1 MKLFILLT
9 LAINFCLFSQD
20 DLNKN
25 KIKEKEIEKLFLNL
39 VDTDSFKSHL
49 KELTKK
55 PHVSGSIANEK
66 VQNYIEKTM
75 SNAGLDVSLYPYDVY
90 MSKEP
95 GNSIV
100 EIVLPSR
107 EPLNQQEN
115 ILNEDPF
122 SSDSGLWK
130 GWNAYSGSGDVTSE
144 IVYANYGRKE
154 DFEKLNKLGVKIK
167 GKIVI
172 ARYGGNFRGYKAKF
186 AQENGAIGLIIYTD
200 PIDSGFTKGLVYPEG
215 PFYNEWTIQR
225 GGLKTQKF
233 SGDPLTPFEPALP
246 LNSKKKITRL
256 NPDKVELHKI
266 PVTPLSYGSAKKILG
281 QMKGNPTPRSWQ
293 GGLPFTYRLEGGSNL
308 KVRLKVDQKRNFVRI
323 NNVIGSIKG
332 SKYPNEW
339 IILGCHLDAW
349 GFGATDPNSG
359 TAMLLS
365 LSESLGK
372 LIKKGYK
379 PKRSILIAHW
389 DAEEHGLIGSTEW
402 AEHMRDELSEKGVA
416 YLNFDGGVSGKKF
429 GASSSPSLKKL
440 ILEASKEIKYPYN
453 DKTVFSF
460 WKGEKNKDQEPP
472 IGNLGGGS
480 DHVAFYMHLGIPSM
494 SGGSGG
500 TTLYHSNY
508 DSFYYYKKFVDPEFK
523 MGSTIEKIVGIMTLR
538 LANSEIISYD
548 VERYAKDLKIHF
560 DRVENKIKKYNANFK
575 GFKLS
580 KESITKLDE
589 SSSELANQISL
600 TSKEKSFSRKKIKS
614 INKQM
619 ISLEK
624 SFIDK
629 QGMYY
634 GNWYRSL
641 YASSDPFSG
650 YGAWILPGIE
660 YEISLKSSKKL
671 DEWDKRYSNSINDLN
686 QKMKKLTLS
695 FKN

>member
-1 MKLFILLT
+1 MRIFVLLT
-9 LAINFCLFSQD
+9 LVINFCLFSQ
-20 DLNKN
+20 NN
-25 KIKEKEIEKLFLNL
+25 IEEKEVEKLFLNI
-39 VDTDSFKSHL
+39 VDPDSFKSHL
-49 KELTKK
+49 KELTIK
-55 PHVSGSIANEK
+55 PHVSGSIANEQ
-66 VQNYIEKTM
+66 VQNYIKKTM
-75 SNAGLDVSLYPYDVY
+75 SSAGLDVMLYPYDVY

-115 ILNEDPF
+115 ILKEDPF
-122 SSDSGLWK
+122 SSDPELWK
-130 GWNAYSGSGDVTSE
+130 GWNAYSGSGDVTAE

-154 DFEKLNKLGVKIK
+154 DFEKLKALGIQIK

-186 AQENGAIGLIIYTD
+186 AQENGAVGLIIYTD
-200 PIDSGFTKGLVYPEG
+200 PKDSGFTKGLVYPEG
-215 PFYNEWTIQR
+215 PFYNETTIQR
-225 GGLKTQKF
+225 GSLKTQKF
-233 SGDPLTPFEPALP
+233 SGDPLTPFNPALP
-246 LNSKKKITRL
+246 LESRKKIKRL
-256 NPDKVELHKI
+256 NPENVELHKI
-266 PVTPLSYGSAKKILG
+266 PVTPLSYGAAQKILEK
-281 QMKGNPTPRSWQ
+281 MKGNPVPSSWQ
-293 GGLPFTYRLEGGSNL
+293 GGLPFTYRIEGRSNL

-332 SKYPNEW
+332 DKYPNEW

-372 LIKKGYK
+372 LIRKGYK

-402 AEHMRDELSEKGVA
+402 VEQMRDELSAKGVA

-429 GASSSPSLKKL
+429 GASSAPSLKKL
-440 ILEASKEIKYPYN
+440 IIDATKEVKYPYA
-453 DKTVFSF
+453 DETVFSF
-460 WKGEKNKDQEPP
+460 WKGEKNKNKEPP

-508 DSFYYYKKFVDPEFK
+508 ENFHSYKSFVDPEFK
-523 MGSTIEKIVGIMTLR
+523 MGETIEKIAGIMALR
-538 LANSEIISYD
+538 LANSNIILYD
-548 VERYAKDLKIHF
+548 VERYAKDLIIHF
-560 DRVENKIKKYNANFK
+560 ERVENKIKKYDSKFK
-575 GFKLS
+575 GFDLS
-580 KESITKLDE
+580 KESILNLSK
-589 SSSELANQISL
+589 SSSELSSKILLANNK
-600 TSKEKSFSRKKIKS
+600 KEMSRKKLKS

-624 SFIDK
+624 SFIDYK
-629 QGMYY
+629 GMYY

-660 YEISLKSSKKL
+660 YEIALKSSDKL
-671 DEWDKRYSNSINDLN
+671 DEWDRRYSKSISELN
-686 QKMKKLTLS
+686 QKIKKLIS
-695 FKN
+695 VFK

>member
-1 MKLFILLT
+1 MRIFILLT
-9 LAINFCLFSQD
+9 LVINFCLFSQNNID
-20 DLNKN
+20 T
-25 KIKEKEIEKLFLNL
+25 KEKEVEKIFLNL
-39 VDTDSFKSHL
+39 VDPNSFKSHL

-55 PHVSGSIANEK
+55 PHVSGSIANEE
-66 VQNYIEKTM
+66 VQNYIKKTM
-75 SNAGLDVSLYPYDVY
+75 SNAGLDVILYPYDVY

-95 GNSIV
+95 GKSIV

-115 ILNEDPF
+115 ILKEDPF
-122 SSDSGLWK
+122 SSDPGLWK
-130 GWNAYSGSGDVTSE
+130 GWNAYSGSGDVTTE

-154 DFEKLNKLGVKIK
+154 DFEKLNTLGVQIK

-186 AQENGAIGLIIYTD
+186 AQKNGAVGLIIYTD
-200 PIDSGFTKGLVYPEG
+200 PKDSGFTKGLVYPEG
-215 PFYNEWTIQR
+215 PFYDESTIQR

-233 SGDPLTPFEPALP
+233 SGDPLTPFQPALP
-246 LNSKKKITRL
+246 LNNRKKIKRL
-256 NPDKVELHKI
+256 NPEMVELHKI
-266 PVTPLSYGSAKKILG
+266 PVTPLSYGAAKKILEK
-281 QMKGNPTPRSWQ
+281 MKGNPVPSSWQ
-293 GGLPFTYRLEGGSNL
+293 GGLPFTYRIEGGSNL
-308 KVRLKVDQKRNFVRI
+308 KVRLKVDQKRNYVRI

-332 SKYPNEW
+332 DKYPNEW

-372 LIKKGYK
+372 LISKGYK

-402 AEHMRDELSEKGVA
+402 VEQMRDELSIKGVA

-429 GASSSPSLKKL
+429 GASSAPSLKKL
-440 ILEASKEIKYPYN
+440 IIDATKEIKYPYT
-453 DKTVFSF
+453 DETVFSF
-460 WKGEKNKDQEPP
+460 WKGEKNVNQEPP

-508 DSFYYYKKFVDPEFK
+508 DSFHYYKNFVDPEFK
-523 MGSTIEKIVGIMTLR
+523 MGETIEKIVGIMTLR
-538 LANSEIISYD
+538 LANSDIILYD
-548 VERYAKDLKIHF
+548 IERYAKDLKIHF
-560 DRVENKIKKYNANFK
+560 ERVENKVKKYNSNFK
-575 GFKLS
+575 GFNLS
-580 KESITKLDE
+580 KESIFKLDE
-589 SSSELANQISL
+589 SSSKLASKILL
-600 TSKEKSFSRKKIKS
+600 TSKETKLSRKKIKS

-624 SFIDK
+624 SFIDY

-660 YEISLKSSKKL
+660 YEIALKSSDKL
-671 DEWDKRYSNSINDLN
+671 DEWDKRYSNSINSLTG
-686 QKMKKLTLS
+686 KMKKLISL
-695 FKN
+695 FEN

>member
-1 MKLFILLT
+1 MRVFILL
-9 LAINFCLFSQD
+9 LLLVNFSLYSQINLD
-20 DLNKN
+20 D
-25 KIKEKEIEKLFLNL
+25 KEKEAEKLFLNL
-39 VDTDSFKSHL
+39 VNPDSFKSHL

-55 PHVSGSIANEK
+55 PHVSGSKASKE
-66 VQNYIEKTM
+66 VQKYIKKTM
-75 SNAGLDVSLYPYDVY
+75 SNAGLDVILYPYDVF

-95 GNSIV
+95 GNSLV

-107 EPLNQQEN
+107 EPLNQQED
-115 ILNEDPF
+115 ILKEDPF
-122 SSDSGLWK
+122 SNDPGLWK

-154 DFEKLNKLGVKIK
+154 DFEKLNTLGVSIK

-200 PIDSGFTKGLVYPEG
+200 PKDSGFTKGLVYPEG
-215 PFYNEWTIQR
+215 PYYNESTIQR
-225 GGLKTQKF
+225 GSLKTQKF

-246 LNSKKKITRL
+246 LDNRKKIKRL
-256 NPDKVELHKI
+256 NPENVELHKI
-266 PVTPLSYGSAKKILG
+266 PVTPLSYGAAQKILEK
-281 QMKGNPTPRSWQ
+281 MKGNPVPSSWQ
-293 GGLPFTYRLEGGSNL
+293 GGLPFTYRIEGGSSL
-308 KVRLKVDQKRNFVRI
+308 KVRLKVEQKRNYVRI

-332 SKYPNEW
+332 DKYPNEW

-349 GFGATDPNSG
+349 GFGATDPSSG

-379 PKRSILIAHW
+379 PKRSILIGHW

-402 AEHMRDELSEKGVA
+402 VEQMREELSAKAVA
-416 YLNFDGGVSGKKF
+416 YLNFDGAVSGKKF
-429 GASSSPSLKKL
+429 GASSAPSLKKL
-440 ILEASKEIKYPYN
+440 IVDATKEVKYPYA
-453 DKTVFSF
+453 DETVFSF
-460 WKGEKNKDQEPP
+460 WKEKQNEEPP

-508 DSFYYYKKFVDPEFK
+508 DSFHYYKNFVDPEFK
-523 MGSTIEKIVGIMTLR
+523 MGPTIEKIAGIMTLR
-538 LANSEIISYD
+538 LANSEIILYD
-548 VERYAKDLKIHF
+548 IERYAKDLKIHF
-560 DRVENKIKKYNANFK
+560 ERVENKIKKYDANFK

-580 KESITKLDE
+580 KKSILNLEKP
-589 SSSELANQISL
+589 SSELANKIVSINSGKKIS
-600 TSKEKSFSRKKIKS
+600 KKKIKS

-619 ISLEK
+619 IFLEK
-624 SFIDK
+624 SFIDNK
-629 QGMYY
+629 GMYY

-660 YEISLKSSKKL
+660 YEIALKSSTKL
-671 DEWDKRYSNSINDLN
+671 NEWDQRYSKSINDLT
-686 QKMKKLTLS
+686 QKIKTLI
-695 FKN
+695 KVIEN

>member
-1 MKLFILLT
+1 MRVFILLS
-9 LAINFCLFSQD
+9 LLVNFSLISQNNID
-20 DLNKN
+20 
-25 KIKEKEIEKLFLNL
+25 EKEVEKLFLNL
-39 VDTDSFKSHL
+39 VNPDSFKSHL

-55 PHVSGSIANEK
+55 PHVAGSIANEQ
-66 VQNYIEKTM
+66 VQNYIKETM
-75 SNAGLDVSLYPYDVY
+75 SNAGLKAMLYPYDVY

-95 GNSIV
+95 GNSLV

-107 EPLNQQEN
+107 EPLNQQED
-115 ILNEDPF
+115 ILKEDPF
-122 SSDSGLWK
+122 SNDPGLWK
-130 GWNAYSGSGDVTSE
+130 GWNAYSGSGDVTAE
-144 IVYANYGRKE
+144 IVYANYGRNE
-154 DFEKLNKLGVKIK
+154 DFEKLNALGVSIK

-200 PIDSGFTKGLVYPEG
+200 PKDSGFTKGLVYPEG
-215 PFYNEWTIQR
+215 PYYNESTIQR
-225 GGLKTQKF
+225 GSLKTQKF

-246 LNSKKKITRL
+246 LDNRKKIKRL
-256 NPDKVELHKI
+256 NPENVELHKI
-266 PVTPLSYGSAKKILG
+266 PVTPLSYGAAQKILEK
-281 QMKGNPTPRSWQ
+281 MKGNPVPSSWQ
-293 GGLPFTYRLEGGSNL
+293 GGLPFTYRIEGGSSL

-332 SKYPNEW
+332 DKYPNEW

-349 GFGATDPNSG
+349 GFGATDPSSG

-379 PKRSILIAHW
+379 PKRSILIGHW

-402 AEHMRDELSEKGVA
+402 VEQMREDLSAKGVA
-416 YLNFDGGVSGKKF
+416 YLNFDGAVSGKKF
-429 GASSSPSLKKL
+429 GASSAPSLKKL
-440 ILEASKEIKYPYN
+440 IIDATKEVKYPYT
-453 DKTVFSF
+453 DETVFSF
-460 WKGEKNKDQEPP
+460 WKGEENQEPP

-508 DSFYYYKKFVDPEFK
+508 DSFHYYKNFVDPEFK
-523 MGSTIEKIVGIMTLR
+523 MGQTIEKIAGIMTLR
-538 LANSEIISYD
+538 LANSEIILYD
-548 VERYAKDLKIHF
+548 IERYAKDLKIHF
-560 DRVENKIKKYNANFK
+560 ERVESKIKKYDSKFK
-575 GFKLS
+575 GFELS
-580 KESITKLDE
+580 KESIIQLSE
-589 SSSELANQISL
+589 SSSELSSKIILAN
-600 TSKEKSFSRKKIKS
+600 KEEKMSRKKIKS

-624 SFIDK
+624 SFIDYK
-629 QGMYY
+629 GMYY

-660 YEISLKSSKKL
+660 YEIALKSSDKL
-671 DEWDKRYSNSINDLN
+671 SEWDQRYYNSINNLD
-686 QKMKKLTLS
+686 QKIRKLIS
-695 FKN
+695 FFEN

>member
-1 MKLFILLT
+1 MRVFILL
-9 LAINFCLFSQD
+9 LLLVNFSLYSQINLD
-20 DLNKN
+20 D
-25 KIKEKEIEKLFLNL
+25 KEKEAEKLFLNL
-39 VDTDSFKSHL
+39 VNPDSFKSHL

-55 PHVSGSIANEK
+55 PHVSGSKASK
-66 VQNYIEKTM
+66 DVQKYIKKTM
-75 SNAGLDVSLYPYDVY
+75 SNAGLDVMLYPYDVF

-95 GNSIV
+95 GNSLV

-107 EPLNQQEN
+107 EPLNQQED
-115 ILNEDPF
+115 ILKEDPF
-122 SSDSGLWK
+122 SNDPGLWK

-154 DFEKLNKLGVKIK
+154 DFEKLNTLGVSIK

-200 PIDSGFTKGLVYPEG
+200 PKDSGFTKGLVYPEG
-215 PFYNEWTIQR
+215 PYYNESTIQR
-225 GGLKTQKF
+225 GSLKTQKF

-246 LNSKKKITRL
+246 LDNRKKIKRL
-256 NPDKVELHKI
+256 NPENVELHKI
-266 PVTPLSYGSAKKILG
+266 PVTPLSYGAAQKILEK
-281 QMKGNPTPRSWQ
+281 MKGSPVPSSWQ
-293 GGLPFTYRLEGGSNL
+293 GGLPFTYRIEGGTDL
-308 KVRLKVDQKRNFVRI
+308 KVRLKVDQKRNYVRI

-332 SKYPNEW
+332 DKYPNEW

-349 GFGATDPNSG
+349 GFGATDPSSG

-379 PKRSILIAHW
+379 PKRSILIGHW

-402 AEHMRDELSEKGVA
+402 VEQMREELSAKAVA
-416 YLNFDGGVSGKKF
+416 YLNFDGAVSGKKF
-429 GASSSPSLKKL
+429 GASSAPSLKKL
-440 ILEASKEIKYPYN
+440 IVDATKEVKYPYA
-453 DKTVFSF
+453 DETVFSF
-460 WKGEKNKDQEPP
+460 WKEKQNEEPP

-508 DSFYYYKKFVDPEFK
+508 DSFHYYKNFVDPEFK
-523 MGSTIEKIVGIMTLR
+523 MGPTIEKIAGIMTLR
-538 LANSEIISYD
+538 LANSEIILYD
-548 VERYAKDLKIHF
+548 IERYAKDLKIHF
-560 DRVENKIKKYNANFK
+560 ERVENKIKKYDANFK

-580 KESITKLDE
+580 KKSILNLEKP
-589 SSSELANQISL
+589 SSELANKIVSINSGKKIS
-600 TSKEKSFSRKKIKS
+600 KKKIKS

-619 ISLEK
+619 IFLEK
-624 SFIDK
+624 SFIDNK
-629 QGMYY
+629 GMYY

-660 YEISLKSSKKL
+660 YEIVLKSSTKL
-671 DEWDKRYSNSINDLN
+671 NEWDQRYSKSINDLT
-686 QKMKKLTLS
+686 QKIKTLIRVIE
-695 FKN
+695 N

>member
-1 MKLFILLT
+1 MRVFILL
-9 LAINFCLFSQD
+9 LLLVNLSLYSQNN
-20 DLNKN
+20 LND
-25 KIKEKEIEKLFLNL
+25 KEKEAEKLFLSL
-39 VDTDSFKSHL
+39 VNPNSFKSHL

-55 PHVSGSIANEK
+55 PHVSGSIASKE
-66 VQNYIEKTM
+66 VQKYIEKSM
-75 SNAGLDVSLYPYDVY
+75 SNAGLDVTLYPYDVY

-95 GNSIV
+95 GNSLV

-107 EPLNQQEN
+107 EPLNQQED
-115 ILNEDPF
+115 ILKEDPY
-122 SSDSGLWK
+122 SNDPGLWK

-154 DFEKLNKLGVKIK
+154 DFEKLNTLGVSIK

-200 PIDSGFTKGLVYPEG
+200 PKDSGFTKGLVYPEG
-215 PFYNEWTIQR
+215 PYYNESTIQR
-225 GGLKTQKF
+225 GSLKTQKF

-246 LNSKKKITRL
+246 LDNRKKIKRL
-256 NPDKVELHKI
+256 NPEKVELHKI
-266 PVTPLSYGSAKKILG
+266 PVTPLSYGAAQKILEK
-281 QMKGNPTPRSWQ
+281 MTGNPVPSSWQ
-293 GGLPFTYRLEGGSNL
+293 GGLPFTYRIEGGSSL
-308 KVRLKVDQKRNFVRI
+308 KVRLKVDQKRNYVRI

-332 SKYPNEW
+332 DKYPNEW

-349 GFGATDPNSG
+349 GFGATDPSSG

-372 LIKKGYK
+372 LINYGYK
-379 PKRSILIAHW
+379 PKRSILIGHW

-402 AEHMRDELSEKGVA
+402 VEQMREDLSAKGVA
-416 YLNFDGGVSGKKF
+416 YLNFDGAVSGKKF
-429 GASSSPSLKKL
+429 GASSAPSLKKL
-440 ILEASKEIKYPYN
+440 IVDATKEVKYPYS
-453 DKTVFSF
+453 DETVFSF
-460 WKGEKNKDQEPP
+460 WKGEGQNEEPP

-508 DSFYYYKKFVDPEFK
+508 DSFHYYENFVDPEFK
-523 MGSTIEKIVGIMTLR
+523 MGQTIEKIAGIMTLR
-538 LANSEIISYD
+538 LANSEIILYD

-560 DRVENKIKKYNANFK
+560 ERVENKIKKYDSKFK
-575 GFKLS
+575 GFNLSNESIIKLS
-580 KESITKLDE
+580 E
-589 SSSELANQISL
+589 SSSELSSKILLAN
-600 TSKEKSFSRKKIKS
+600 KEKKLTRKKIKS

-624 SFIDK
+624 SFIDHK
-629 QGMYY
+629 GMYY

-660 YEISLKSSKKL
+660 YEIAMKSSKKL
-671 DEWDKRYSNSINDLN
+671 EEWDSRYSNSITDLN
-686 QKMKKLTLS
+686 QKMKKLILVLS
-695 FKN
+695 N

>member
-1 MKLFILLT
+1 MRIFILLT
-9 LAINFCLFSQD
+9 LIVNFCLFSQ
-20 DLNKN
+20 NN
-25 KIKEKEIEKLFLNL
+25 IEEKEVEKLFLNL
-39 VDTDSFKSHL
+39 VNPDSFKSHL

-55 PHVSGSIANEK
+55 PHVAGSIANEQ
-66 VQNYIEKTM
+66 VQNYIKETM
-75 SNAGLDVSLYPYDVY
+75 SNAGLKAMLYPYDVY

-95 GNSIV
+95 GNSLV

-107 EPLNQQEN
+107 EPLNQQED
-115 ILNEDPF
+115 ILKEDPY
-122 SSDSGLWK
+122 SNDPGLWK
-130 GWNAYSGSGDVTSE
+130 GWNAYSGSGDVTAE

-154 DFEKLNKLGVKIK
+154 DFEKLNTLGVSIK
-167 GKIVI
+167 DKIVI

-200 PIDSGFTKGLVYPEG
+200 PKDSGFTKGLVYPEG
-215 PFYNEWTIQR
+215 PYYNESTIQR
-225 GGLKTQKF
+225 GSLKTQKF

-246 LNSKKKITRL
+246 LDNRKKIKRL
-256 NPDKVELHKI
+256 NPENVELHKI
-266 PVTPLSYGSAKKILG
+266 PVTPLSYGAAQKILEK
-281 QMKGNPTPRSWQ
+281 MKGNPVPSSWQ
-293 GGLPFTYRLEGGSNL
+293 GGLPFTYRIEGGSSL

-332 SKYPNEW
+332 DKYPNEW

-349 GFGATDPNSG
+349 GFGATDPSSG

-372 LIKKGYK
+372 LIKKGYE
-379 PKRSILIAHW
+379 PKRSILIGHW

-402 AEHMRDELSEKGVA
+402 VEQMREDLSAKGVA
-416 YLNFDGGVSGKKF
+416 YLNFDGAVSGKKF
-429 GASSSPSLKKL
+429 GASSAPSLKKL
-440 ILEASKEIKYPYN
+440 IIDATKEVKYPYT
-453 DKTVFSF
+453 DETVFSF
-460 WKGEKNKDQEPP
+460 WKGEENQEPP

-508 DSFYYYKKFVDPEFK
+508 DSFHYYKNFVDPEFK
-523 MGSTIEKIVGIMTLR
+523 MGQTIEKIAGIMTLR
-538 LANSEIISYD
+538 LANSEIILYD
-548 VERYAKDLKIHF
+548 VKRYAKDLKIHF
-560 DRVENKIKKYNANFK
+560 KRVESKIKKYDSKFNE
-575 GFKLS
+575 FKLS
-580 KESITKLDE
+580 KESIIKLSE
-589 SSSELANQISL
+589 SSSELSSKILLAN
-600 TSKEKSFSRKKIKS
+600 KEKKISIKKIKS
-614 INKQM
+614 INKLM

-624 SFIDK
+624 SFIDYK
-629 QGMYY
+629 GMYY

-660 YEISLKSSKKL
+660 YEIALKSSEKL
-671 DEWDKRYSNSINDLN
+671 NEWDQRYSNSINNLN
-686 QKMKKLTLS
+686 QKMRKLIS
-695 FKN
+695 FFEN

>member
-1 MKLFILLT
+1 MRVFILL
-9 LAINFCLFSQD
+9 LLLVNLSLYSQNNLD
-20 DLNKN
+20 N
-25 KIKEKEIEKLFLNL
+25 KEKKAEKLFLSL
-39 VDTDSFKSHL
+39 VNPDSFKSHL

-55 PHVSGSIANEK
+55 PHVSGSIASKE
-66 VQNYIEKTM
+66 VQKYIEKTM
-75 SNAGLDVSLYPYDVY
+75 SNAGLDVTLYPYDVY

-95 GNSIV
+95 GNSLV

-107 EPLNQQEN
+107 EPLNQQED
-115 ILNEDPF
+115 ILKEDPY
-122 SSDSGLWK
+122 SNDPGLWK

-154 DFEKLNKLGVKIK
+154 DFEKLNTLGVSIK

-200 PIDSGFTKGLVYPEG
+200 PKDSGFTKGLVYPEG
-215 PFYNEWTIQR
+215 PYYNESTIQR
-225 GGLKTQKF
+225 GSLKTQKF

-246 LNSKKKITRL
+246 LDNRKKIKRL
-256 NPDKVELHKI
+256 NPEKVELHKI
-266 PVTPLSYGSAKKILG
+266 PVTPLSYGAAQKILEK
-281 QMKGNPTPRSWQ
+281 MTGNPVPSSWQ
-293 GGLPFTYRLEGGSNL
+293 GGLPFTYRIEGGSSL
-308 KVRLKVDQKRNFVRI
+308 KVRLKVDQNRNYVRI

-332 SKYPNEW
+332 DKYPNEW

-349 GFGATDPNSG
+349 GFGATDPSSG

-372 LIKKGYK
+372 LISNGYK
-379 PKRSILIAHW
+379 PKRSILIGHW

-402 AEHMRDELSEKGVA
+402 VEQMREELSAKGVA
-416 YLNFDGGVSGKKF
+416 YLNFDGAVSGKKF
-429 GASSSPSLKKL
+429 GASSAPSLKKL
-440 ILEASKEIKYPYN
+440 IVDATKEVKYPYS
-453 DKTVFSF
+453 DETVFSF
-460 WKGEKNKDQEPP
+460 WKREEQNEEPP

-508 DSFYYYKKFVDPEFK
+508 DSFHYYENFVDPEFK
-523 MGSTIEKIVGIMTLR
+523 MGQTIEKIAGIMALR
-538 LANSEIISYD
+538 LANSEIILYD

-560 DRVENKIKKYNANFK
+560 ERVENKIKKYDSKFK
-575 GFKLS
+575 GFNLSNESIIKLS
-580 KESITKLDE
+580 E
-589 SSSELANQISL
+589 SSSELSSKILLAN
-600 TSKEKSFSRKKIKS
+600 KEKKLTRKKIKS

-624 SFIDK
+624 SFIDHK
-629 QGMYY
+629 GMYY

-660 YEISLKSSKKL
+660 YEIAMKSSKKL
-671 DEWDKRYSNSINDLN
+671 DEWDSRYSNSITDLN
-686 QKMKKLTLS
+686 QKMKKLILVLS
-695 FKN
+695 N

>member
-1 MKLFILLT
+1 MRVFILL
-9 LAINFCLFSQD
+9 LLLVNLSLYSQNN
-20 DLNKN
+20 LNDK
-25 KIKEKEIEKLFLNL
+25 KKEAEKLFLSL
-39 VDTDSFKSHL
+39 VNPNSFKSHL

-55 PHVSGSIANEK
+55 PHVSGSIASKE
-66 VQNYIEKTM
+66 VQKYIEKSM
-75 SNAGLDVSLYPYDVY
+75 SNAGLDVTLYPYDVY

-95 GNSIV
+95 GNSLV

-107 EPLNQQEN
+107 EPLNQQED
-115 ILNEDPF
+115 ILKEDPY
-122 SSDSGLWK
+122 SNDPGLWK

-154 DFEKLNKLGVKIK
+154 DFEKLNTLGVSIK

-200 PIDSGFTKGLVYPEG
+200 PKDSGFTKGLVYPEG
-215 PFYNEWTIQR
+215 PYYNESTIQR
-225 GGLKTQKF
+225 GSLKTQKF

-246 LNSKKKITRL
+246 LDNRKKIKRL
-256 NPDKVELHKI
+256 NPEKVELHKI
-266 PVTPLSYGSAKKILG
+266 PVTPLSYGAAQKILEK
-281 QMKGNPTPRSWQ
+281 MTGNPVPSSWQ
-293 GGLPFTYRLEGGSNL
+293 GGLPFTYRIEGGSSL
-308 KVRLKVDQKRNFVRI
+308 KVRLKVDQKRNYVRI

-332 SKYPNEW
+332 DKYPNEW

-349 GFGATDPNSG
+349 GFGATDPSSG

-372 LIKKGYK
+372 LINYGYK
-379 PKRSILIAHW
+379 PKRSILIGHW

-402 AEHMRDELSEKGVA
+402 VEQMREDLSAKGVA
-416 YLNFDGGVSGKKF
+416 YLNFDGAVSGKKF
-429 GASSSPSLKKL
+429 GASSAPSLKKL
-440 ILEASKEIKYPYN
+440 IVDATKEVKYPYS
-453 DKTVFSF
+453 DETVFSF
-460 WKGEKNKDQEPP
+460 WKGEGQNEEPP

-508 DSFYYYKKFVDPEFK
+508 DSFHYYENFVDPEFK
-523 MGSTIEKIVGIMTLR
+523 MGQTIEKIAGIMTLR
-538 LANSEIISYD
+538 LANSEIILYD

-560 DRVENKIKKYNANFK
+560 ERVENKIKKYDSKFK
-575 GFKLS
+575 GFNLSNESIIKLS
-580 KESITKLDE
+580 E
-589 SSSELANQISL
+589 SSSELSSKILLAN
-600 TSKEKSFSRKKIKS
+600 KEKKLTRKKIKS

-624 SFIDK
+624 SFIDHK
-629 QGMYY
+629 GMYY

-660 YEISLKSSKKL
+660 YEIAMKSSKKL
-671 DEWDKRYSNSINDLN
+671 EEWDSRYSNSITDLN
-686 QKMKKLTLS
+686 QKMKKLILVLS
-695 FKN
+695 N